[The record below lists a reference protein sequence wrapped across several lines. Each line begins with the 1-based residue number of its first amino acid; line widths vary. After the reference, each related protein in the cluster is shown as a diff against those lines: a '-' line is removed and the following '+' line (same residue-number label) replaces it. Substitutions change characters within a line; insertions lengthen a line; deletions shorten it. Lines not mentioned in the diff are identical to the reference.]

1 MASSSADE
9 DEVSNRDTGQT
20 LLQEEEDSGISAA
33 PPPAGTA
40 EKTETEV

>member
-9 DEVSNRDTGQT
+9 DGVSDRNTGQ
-20 LLQEEEDSGISAA
+20 LLRQEEEDSGISAA